1 LYSLFTSSSHKQPS
15 RPRRPSG
22 GGRLVAFLRFCVP
35 YSREAYEPALACDD
49 GTLCCLCCLCH
60 HHSRTPTSPCACPP
74 LAGSPPPGG
83 DLLPLIP
90 AIRATPRYRPCACPP
105 PAGSPASGGDLMPL
119 IPLMP
124 AIRATP
130 RYRPLACPAAPTFS
144 AFSARFAH
152 PHLTMR
158 YLPYR
163 VWPLRSTLHS
173 PRSTAG
179 ERMAKREEWSPTDR
193 NTTGSAPRRN
203 CHAEGQAAGGTG

>member
-60 HHSRTPTSPCACPP
+60 HHSRTPTS
-74 LAGSPPPGG
+74 
-83 DLLPLIP
+83 
-90 AIRATPRYRPCACPP
+90 PCACPP